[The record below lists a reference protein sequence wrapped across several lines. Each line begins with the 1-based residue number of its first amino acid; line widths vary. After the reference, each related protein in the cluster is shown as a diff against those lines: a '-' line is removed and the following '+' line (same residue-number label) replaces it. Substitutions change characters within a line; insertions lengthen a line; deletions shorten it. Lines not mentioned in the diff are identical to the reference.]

1 MIATPKH
8 VSRQGLARFSTDL
21 SLATWAVL
29 MSLPFVAITA
39 AQDEARENAGDQPN
53 REAQL
58 AGMRR
63 IAEGV
68 NVTVID
74 DGPREVEMIA
84 EALFRFN
91 DPARDFS
98 DGSIWGFGKKGR
110 PTALLSLSLHPN
122 NGTLG
127 WLYEINSLS
136 SQPVQAS
143 IPGMPNWSTRTAGL
157 EFKPVP
163 DAPDVAGKETAR
175 KRQLREVSA
184 RFAGFE
190 SFRKTPDAKL
200 ERYELRLLPRPIYWY
215 SDPDAGLIDGA
226 IFLMTYGTN
235 PEIVLVIE
243 VVRENEKLAW
253 RYAMTRISYA
263 ELHVEF
269 DKHEIWTQSHLQ
281 GTSASNPYWLF
292 FRPTSPEEQAELE
305 SKPSK

>member
-1 MIATPKH
+1 MT
-8 VSRQGLARFSTDL
+8 
-21 SLATWAVL
+21 
-29 MSLPFVAITA
+29 FVTLIP
-39 AQDEARENAGDQPN
+39 AQDQARDKTGDQPN

-68 NVTVID
+68 EVAIID

-84 EALFRFN
+84 EPLFRFN

-127 WLYEINSLS
+127 WLYEINSLTS
-136 SQPVQAS
+136 RPVQAT
-143 IPGMPNWSTRTAGL
+143 IPGMPNWSTRAAGL
-157 EFKPVP
+157 EFKSVP
-163 DAPDVAGKETAR
+163 DAPAPAAKDAAR
-175 KRQLREVSA
+175 RRQFREISA

-200 ERYELRLLPRPIYWY
+200 ERYELRLLPRPIYSY

-269 DKHEIWTQSHLQ
+269 DKHEIWTQPHLQ
-281 GTSASNPYWLF
+281 GTNATNPYWLF
-292 FRPTSPEEQAELE
+292 FRPMSPEEQAELE
-305 SKPSK
+305 AKPSR